1 MLFHSMK
8 SKRMRLHKEDVCE
21 SRDAWNLL
29 QCCCGATGFH
39 RSGRFFSDF
48 LWSQQHRQIWQEY
61 KNASF
66 DFGVVDKVK
75 VPDVPEGDYVLS
87 WRWEPCFTAQAVQGD
102 GGDGHVMKYHL
113 VMTNSS
119 PWKVTMLFFGGKR
132 SISMGHQKTM
142 ASPVSHNQMVIWWR
156 MSVAQKHWPP
166 RKRSKIAIRDDGRW
180 PTMPDHGILSWYSW
194 SPWSPWSPWIL

>member
-1 MLFHSMK
+1 M
-8 SKRMRLHKEDVCE
+8 
-21 SRDAWNLL
+21 
-29 QCCCGATGFH
+29 
-39 RSGRFFSDF
+39 
-48 LWSQQHRQIWQEY
+48 
-61 KNASF
+61 
-66 DFGVVDKVK
+66 DKVK

-142 ASPVSHNQMVIWWR
+142 ASPVSHNQMVI
-156 MSVAQKHWPP
+156 
-166 RKRSKIAIRDDGRW
+166 
-180 PTMPDHGILSWYSW
+180 
-194 SPWSPWSPWIL
+194 